1 MEGNSMNNRDIW
13 YRKRYE
19 PVVCADG
26 ASVSIQAGVGIY
38 SIPRD
43 NVGPYTHV
51 EAGFPSVDPPPSWR
65 EYAEDEPS
73 LDLRN
78 TVFAYMPYD
87 CVDEFINVHGGLL
100 EGFEFALPPRG
111 DAGGDLND
119 AQVCLNCGSVLKL
132 NDEHIADSFIIST
145 LPRFNTAPTSPIL
158 WVRCKDCLASG
169 LASANKAARHI
180 DDLPPRFQRD
190 RDRG

>member
-1 MEGNSMNNRDIW
+1 M
-13 YRKRYE
+13 
-19 PVVCADG
+19 
-26 ASVSIQAGVGIY
+26 
-38 SIPRD
+38 
-43 NVGPYTHV
+43 
-51 EAGFPSVDPPPSWR
+51 
-65 EYAEDEPS
+65 
-73 LDLRN
+73 
-78 TVFAYMPYD
+78 
-87 CVDEFINVHGGLL
+87 

-132 NDEHIADSFIIST
+132 NDKHIADSFIIST

>member
-1 MEGNSMNNRDIW
+1 MNNREIFDRI
-13 YRKRYE
+13 RYE
-19 PVVCADG
+19 RLVCADG

-65 EYAEDEPS
+65 EYAEADGWMTPCE
-73 LDLRN
+73 
-78 TVFAYMPYD
+78 TVYAYMPYD

-132 NDEHIADSFIIST
+132 NDEHIADSFILYGT

-169 LASANKAARHI
+169 LASANKALAVL